1 MPTSFTNINDAVNT
15 TFYFILVISVILL
28 VGITAMMIYF
38 VVRYRR
44 SKNPVPA
51 QVESHALLEITWTV
65 IPTILVLAMFYYG
78 WIGYK
83 LMREVPDGALQ
94 VNATAQMWSWS
105 FEYENGKRS
114 PELYVPQGQPVKV
127 NLQSRDVLHS
137 FYAPA
142 YMVKQDIVPGMIN
155 YVWFDP
161 VELGTFDIF
170 CAEYCGQRHSYMLS
184 KIHVVPRDE
193 FALWVEQGVE
203 AVATAPVEG
212 ESGDDR
218 TARLVRLGEQ
228 LSRDKGCNAC
238 HTVDG
243 TRLVGPTYKGLFGR
257 TETVVTDG
265 AARQI
270 VVDEDYVR
278 RSILDP
284 NVDIVESYQPL
295 MPSQQGLVT
304 DEEIEALIEYLR
316 TL

>member
-1 MPTSFTNINDAVNT
+1 
-15 TFYFILVISVILL
+15 
-28 VGITAMMIYF
+28 
-38 VVRYRR
+38 
-44 SKNPVPA
+44 
-51 QVESHALLEITWTV
+51 
-65 IPTILVLAMFYYG
+65 
-78 WIGYK
+78 
-83 LMREVPDGALQ
+83 
-94 VNATAQMWSWS
+94 
-105 FEYENGKRS
+105 
-114 PELYVPQGQPVKV
+114 
-127 NLQSRDVLHS
+127 
-137 FYAPA
+137 
-142 YMVKQDIVPGMIN
+142 
-155 YVWFDP
+155 
-161 VELGTFDIF
+161 
-170 CAEYCGQRHSYMLS
+170 MLS